1 MLFTSIYRDK
11 FLNLRSN
18 LKLMNVILF
27 DGEQRGNLLPLTF
40 TKPVGA
46 LRMGILTFTERWE
59 KLLNTTVSYLTQDYL
74 QGKFQPNLT
83 SNNLFINPSFFPS
96 KELVTAVQALD
107 FGQQL
112 IWNEKIIAARSESF
126 ETISDLKIV
135 VFASDLIEIAYA
147 WDIFSYNFHAIEF
160 DYELLTTGRIS
171 QPISETNRVLN
182 SDRIFLEEGAKVEFA
197 ILNASEGPI
206 YIGKNAEIMEGSMV
220 RGGLALCEHAKINM
234 GAKIYAGCTVGPHCK
249 VGGELN
255 NAILMAY
262 SNKGHDGFLGNA
274 VIGEWCNL
282 GADTNNSNLK
292 NNYSEVKQWNYPA
305 GRFVKTGLQFCGLIM
320 GDYSKSAI
328 NTQFNTGTVVGVSA
342 NIFQGGFPPNLIA
355 HFSWGGPKDAPK
367 FTLDRAYEAA
377 EKMMERRKV
386 LFTEEDKKIL
396 EYIFNINN

>member
-1 MLFTSIYRDK
+1 
-11 FLNLRSN
+11 
-18 LKLMNVILF
+18 MNIILF
-27 DGEQRGNLLPLTF
+27 DGDQRGNLLPLTF

-46 LRMGILTFTERWE
+46 LRMGILTFADRWE
-59 KLLNTTVSYLTQDYL
+59 KLLEGSVSYLTETYL
-74 QGKFQPNLT
+74 QGKFETILT
-83 SNNLFINPSFFPS
+83 EDNIFINPSYFPNP
-96 KELVTAVQALD
+96 ELVSAIKGLKPNQKLIYNQQIVAV
-107 FGQQL
+107 
-112 IWNEKIIAARSESF
+112 RSTNADYKSVSEAVEFIGS
-126 ETISDLKIV
+126 I
-135 VFASDLIEIAYA
+135 IEINYP
-147 WDIFSYNFHAIEF
+147 WDLFSHNFHAIEY
-160 DYELLTTGRIS
+160 DYDLLTNGRVS

-182 SDRIFLEEGAKVEFA
+182 PERIFLEEGAKVEFA

-206 YIGKNAEIMEGSMV
+206 YIGKDAEIMEGSMI

-234 GAKIYAGCTVGPHCK
+234 GTKIYSGCTVGPYCK

-305 GRFVKTGLQFCGLIM
+305 GRFIKTGLQFCGLIM

-342 NIFQGGFPPNLIA
+342 NIFQSGFPPNLVK
-355 HFSWGGPKDAPK
+355 HFSWGGPSEAPK
-367 FTLDRAYEAA
+367 FALDRAYEAA

-386 LFTEEDKKIL
+386 PFTSEDRKIL